1 MRTSACFRGKLKNS
15 RRYHSSKNKKIR
27 DRVDS
32 RVDLPQVGYLCS
44 SLRKS
49 NKGTVDMESQGNGLL
64 VALHSSTFPST
75 TIHCPP

>member
-32 RVDLPQVGYLCS
+32 RVDLPQVVYLCS

-49 NKGTVDMESQGNGLL
+49 NKGTVDMEAQGNGLL

>member
-27 DRVDS
+27 DRADS
-32 RVDLPQVGYLCS
+32 RVGLPQVVYLCS

-49 NKGTVDMESQGNGLL
+49 NKGTVDMEAQGIGLL